1 MQRVARQTLGAFL
14 EPNKWLRGL
23 GTWGKD
29 VGGAILRRACGAD
42 EVLKHPRKQSLGEG
56 QGPPLTGPGVRAQIS
71 SFCEMM
77 VEQKGGPNREPV
89 PTGYLC
95 ANADFFNR
103 CKSLI

>member
-42 EVLKHPRKQSLGEG
+42 EVSQEMATGGGSGATSDWARCQSPDL
-56 QGPPLTGPGVRAQIS
+56 
-71 SFCEMM
+71 
-77 VEQKGGPNREPV
+77 
-89 PTGYLC
+89 
-95 ANADFFNR
+95 FF
-103 CKSLI
+103 L